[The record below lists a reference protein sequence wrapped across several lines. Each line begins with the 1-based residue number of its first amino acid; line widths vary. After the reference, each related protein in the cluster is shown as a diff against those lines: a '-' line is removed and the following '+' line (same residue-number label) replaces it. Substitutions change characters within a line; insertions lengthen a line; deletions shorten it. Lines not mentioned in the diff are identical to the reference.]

1 MQSFGSSIA
10 KINSAQEYPRPPPAP
25 LYTLPKISS
34 LKVLQK
40 NIVTDFKYLSMKLFN
55 KS

>member
-10 KINSAQEYPRPPPAP
+10 KINSAQEYPPPPYLA
-25 LYTLPKISS
+25 KICS
-34 LKVLQK
+34 LNVLQNK
-40 NIVTDFKYLSMKLFN
+40 IVTDFEWLSMKLFN